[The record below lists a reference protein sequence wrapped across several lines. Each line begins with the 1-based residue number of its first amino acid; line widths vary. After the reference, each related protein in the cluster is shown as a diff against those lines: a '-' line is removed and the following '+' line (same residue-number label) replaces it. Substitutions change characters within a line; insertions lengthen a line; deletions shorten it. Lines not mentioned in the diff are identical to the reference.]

1 MTDETMSEPSDSFV
15 IDLDQHLESESSFH
29 AKISAQTKLTLD
41 EEGLGLRWS
50 TGTQEE
56 MPMKKPKKSCLAKA
70 KAKAGVKHTLGTI
83 NEKKR
88 NATIKDLK
96 ELHKEKGTAEKENE
110 GRSNATNKN
119 ENQNLIPQFVV
130 DLLTQ
135 DEACEE
141 EEESN
146 PSPCST
152 ATHLGGWG
160 LAGGWADP
168 TDNCWIRVFQARTTE
183 GGADFFV
190 DGRALG
196 DVAATLFR
204 DLTSQKSAAEKSGR
218 EY

>member
-1 MTDETMSEPSDSFV
+1 MDDKTMSKPSDSFIV
-15 IDLDQHLESESSFH
+15 DLNQHLESESSFCG
-29 AKISAQTKLTLD
+29 KISAQTKLTLD
-41 EEGLGLRWS
+41 EQGLGLRWS
-50 TGTQEE
+50 TGTQDE
-56 MPMKKPKKSCLAKA
+56 MPTKKPKKSCLVKA
-70 KAKAGVKHTLGTI
+70 KAKVEVKHTLATI
-83 NEKKR
+83 NEMKR
-88 NATIKDLK
+88 SPTMKDLK
-96 ELHKEKGTAEKENE
+96 ELQKEKRTAEKEND
-110 GRSNATNKN
+110 GPNATNKN
-119 ENQNLIPQFVV
+119 EKQNLLPQFVV

-135 DEACEE
+135 EDAYEQE

-160 LAGGWADP
+160 SGEWEHP
-168 TDNCWIRVFQARTTE
+168 TDNWIRVFQARTTE